1 MLVWNPK
8 IFLRDKR
15 FPVQAGSR
23 PCQWG
28 PLGWHSPRECHQS
41 PREQMAVPYL
51 PAQGRAST
59 ACRIPHAIPVKKAQ
73 IRLCLTPIQPNR
85 KPHFPVLL
93 VSWNI
98 IFHNKKITLFFL
110 LLSRSSMAYQCCC
123 CHPLTVCSNLA
134 SDYFNHQSLLSLLS
148 YTWLKRLCFAAS
160 PLRW

>member
-1 MLVWNPK
+1 MADLERIRTWHVNPDNKQPALYHQKNLQTGFTLHPPCWAESLGNSIERIVFSMSWFSSRVWKNACLKSK

-85 KPHFPVLL
+85 KPHFPVL
-93 VSWNI
+93 
-98 IFHNKKITLFFL
+98 FGFL
-110 LLSRSSMAYQCCC
+110 KHHLS
-123 CHPLTVCSNLA
+123 
-134 SDYFNHQSLLSLLS
+134 
-148 YTWLKRLCFAAS
+148 
-160 PLRW
+160 